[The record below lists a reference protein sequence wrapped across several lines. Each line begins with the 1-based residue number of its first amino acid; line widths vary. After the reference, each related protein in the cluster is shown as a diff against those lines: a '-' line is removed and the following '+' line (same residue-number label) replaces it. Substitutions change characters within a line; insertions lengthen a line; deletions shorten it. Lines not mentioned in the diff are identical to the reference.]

1 MKIGLATPVAQL
13 HLSYVRRL
21 HQAHDTLHQSTFHN
35 RQAASPFPTGCFVS
49 QPLQYCLS
57 FLISIH
63 SSPPKDPPQRHFV
76 AAVLVAD
83 RSHSR
88 QGHWDSSR
96 PAWRC
101 SPELAVVQVVEEG
114 AASLV
119 ERPHHTA
126 GPGRAVS

>member
-1 MKIGLATPVAQL
+1 MIHFINL
-13 HLSYVRRL
+13 LSTTVKPLRL
-21 HQAHDTLHQSTFHN
+21 F
-35 RQAASPFPTGCFVS
+35 RQDALFLNPCNIAS
-49 QPLQYCLS
+49 S

-76 AAVLVAD
+76 AAALVED

-88 QGHWDSSR
+88 PGHWDSSR
-96 PAWRC
+96 LAWRC

-114 AASLV
+114 AASLA